1 MLDYNG
7 ETVETISSNSLKI
20 GSLVFINDIFRDV
33 RKCGNIGIIIGCR
46 YGFGYGLTDWIVL
59 LNGKVSVY
67 SAGVL
72 WPIEEVLYEKI

>member
-7 ETVETISSNSLKI
+7 EKDRARELEPLKI
-20 GSLVFINDIFRDV
+20 GSLVLVNDIFKDV

-59 LNGKVSVY
+59 LNGKVSEY
-67 SAGVL
+67 NAGVL
-72 WPIEEVLYEKI
+72 WPIEEVLYENR

>member
-7 ETVETISSNSLKI
+7 EKDRARKLEPLKI
-20 GSLVFINDIFRDV
+20 GSLVLVNDIFKDV

-59 LNGKVSVY
+59 LNGKVSEY
-67 SAGVL
+67 NAGVL
-72 WPIEEVLYEKI
+72 WPIEEVFI